1 MVVLVHSMSPMNEGH
16 QVVEWG
22 QHSHPPSRAVTTLTA
37 VKMEPMIEAQGHV
50 TALPA
55 AGSEVTVI
63 SPGCKTLPR
72 PTQAFQAACFLP
84 HPAASMTL
92 DIKH

>member
-1 MVVLVHSMSPMNEGH
+1 MGSALPPTIQGNEDGTH
-16 QVVEWG
+16 D
-22 QHSHPPSRAVTTLTA
+22 
-37 VKMEPMIEAQGHV
+37 EAQGHG